1 MNVSPAVRLP
11 LLVLGDADF
20 MRSAAPVIKSLA
32 KLNDVKVFDDEA
44 AWATAA
50 QGAPVAMVGESRI
63 CLFVEVD
70 VAAEKARLGKEVTRL
85 EGELVKAS
93 ARLSNEAFVAK
104 APPAVLEQEKK
115 RMADFTA
122 TLEKLRGQ
130 LLRLS

>member
-1 MNVSPAVRLP
+1 
-11 LLVLGDADF
+11 
-20 MRSAAPVIKSLA
+20 
-32 KLNDVKVFDDEA
+32 
-44 AWATAA
+44 
-50 QGAPVAMVGESRI
+50 VAMVGESRI

-130 LLRLS
+130 LLRLG

>member
-1 MNVSPAVRLP
+1 
-11 LLVLGDADF
+11 
-20 MRSAAPVIKSLA
+20 
-32 KLNDVKVFDDEA
+32 
-44 AWATAA
+44 
-50 QGAPVAMVGESRI
+50 MVGESRI

-70 VAAEKARLGKEVTRL
+70 VASEKARLGKEVTRL

>member
-1 MNVSPAVRLP
+1 
-11 LLVLGDADF
+11 
-20 MRSAAPVIKSLA
+20 
-32 KLNDVKVFDDEA
+32 
-44 AWATAA
+44 
-50 QGAPVAMVGESRI
+50 
-63 CLFVEVD
+63 VD

-130 LLRLS
+130 LLRLG